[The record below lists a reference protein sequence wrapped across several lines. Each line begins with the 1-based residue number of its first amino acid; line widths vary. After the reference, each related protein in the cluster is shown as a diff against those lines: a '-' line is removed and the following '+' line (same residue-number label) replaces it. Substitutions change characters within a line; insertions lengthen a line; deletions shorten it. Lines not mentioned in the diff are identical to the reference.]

1 VGEGIERWV
10 MNYAETS
17 YGGLLV
23 EDIDVDDSV
32 SSSDVVTIDATG
44 GSELVDSESVGGGD
58 EDDEEDEDDPIG
70 GEDDDDPETMG
81 GDN

>member
-1 VGEGIERWV
+1 
-10 MNYAETS
+10 MNYSETS

-23 EDIDVDDSV
+23 EEIDVDDDSV
-32 SSSDVVTIDATG
+32 SSVDVVTIDAIG

-58 EDDEEDEDDPIG
+58 EDDEEDEDDPMG
-70 GEDDDDPETMG
+70 GEDDDDPATMG